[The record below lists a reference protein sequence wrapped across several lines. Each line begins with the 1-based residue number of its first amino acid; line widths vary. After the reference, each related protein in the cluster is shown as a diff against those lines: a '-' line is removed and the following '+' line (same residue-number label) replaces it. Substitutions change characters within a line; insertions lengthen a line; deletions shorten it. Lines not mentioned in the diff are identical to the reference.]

1 MEERAVSPAHEEEVV
16 ELLDIVQSA
25 EAAEGAVDEG
35 GEVVELAP
43 EDIEAFAEGE
53 EEPLMLVD
61 VLSRGDEAEQG
72 EALPLD
78 RLVLPGNAEEPCGTG
93 DAPQAQ
99 EAPAP
104 EEAPSF
110 VEEAAFERFAAELDE
125 RFLAIEERQQAEAQ
139 ASEQALAGLRS
150 VQEGEGRALHE
161 RLSALQQAFSAEMQA
176 LRAEFAPSE
185 EGGAE
190 VQALAQRLDAL
201 GERLGAEMQALQAS
215 LASSLSSMEERLAVL
230 DVENAE
236 LRKALSESPSALLAD
251 SSLHMALE
259 EMVGRMIEARMAAL
273 SDAGVQESAPAEEAA
288 PAASAEALEALAGQM
303 KSVEERVER
312 WEQRCEQEASLAAAR
327 VIREEIAAMRAG
339 AARMAH

>member
-43 EDIEAFAEGE
+43 EDIEAFADGE

-61 VLSRGDEAEQG
+61 VLSGGDEAEQG

-99 EAPAP
+99 EAPSP
-104 EEAPSF
+104 EEVPSF

-161 RLSALQQAFSAEMQA
+161 RLSALQQAFSAEMLA

-201 GERLGAEMQALQAS
+201 GERHGAEMQALQAA
-215 LASSLSSMEERLAVL
+215 LASVEERLAVL

-273 SDAGVQESAPAEEAA
+273 SDVGVQESAPAEEAA

-303 KSVEERVER
+303 KSLEERVER

>member
-25 EAAEGAVDEG
+25 EAAEGSVDEG

-43 EDIEAFAEGE
+43 EDIEAFADGE

-61 VLSRGDEAEQG
+61 VLSRGDGAEQG

-78 RLVLPGNAEEPCGTG
+78 RLVLPGNVEEPCGTG

-104 EEAPSF
+104 EEVPSF

-161 RLSALQQAFSAEMQA
+161 RLSALQQAFSAEMLA

-201 GERLGAEMQALQAS
+201 GERHGAEMQALQAA
-215 LASSLSSMEERLAVL
+215 LASVEERLAVL

-273 SDAGVQESAPAEEAA
+273 SDTGVQDSAPAEEAA

-303 KSVEERVER
+303 KSLEERVER

>member
-43 EDIEAFAEGE
+43 EDIEAFADGE
-53 EEPLMLVD
+53 EEPLMLVE
-61 VLSRGDEAEQG
+61 VLSRGDGAEQG
-72 EALPLD
+72 ESLPLD

-99 EAPAP
+99 EAPSP
-104 EEAPSF
+104 EKAPSF

-161 RLSALQQAFSAEMQA
+161 RLSALQQAFSAEMLA

-201 GERLGAEMQALQAS
+201 GERHGAEMQALQAA
-215 LASSLSSMEERLAVL
+215 LASVEERLAVL

-273 SDAGVQESAPAEEAA
+273 SDVGVQESAPAEEAA
-288 PAASAEALEALAGQM
+288 PAASAEALESLAGQM
-303 KSVEERVER
+303 KSLEERVER

>member
-43 EDIEAFAEGE
+43 EDIEAFADGE
-53 EEPLMLVD
+53 EEPLMLVE
-61 VLSRGDEAEQG
+61 VLSRGDGAEQG
-72 EALPLD
+72 ESLPLD

-99 EAPAP
+99 EAPSP
-104 EEAPSF
+104 EKAPSF

-161 RLSALQQAFSAEMQA
+161 RLSALQQAFSAEMLA

-201 GERLGAEMQALQAS
+201 GERHGAEMQALQAA
-215 LASSLSSMEERLAVL
+215 LASVEERLAVL

-273 SDAGVQESAPAEEAA
+273 SDVGVQESAPAEEAA

-303 KSVEERVER
+303 KSLEERVER

>member
-25 EAAEGAVDEG
+25 EAAEGSVDEG

-43 EDIEAFAEGE
+43 EDIEAFADGE

-61 VLSRGDEAEQG
+61 VLSGGDEAEQG

-78 RLVLPGNAEEPCGTG
+78 RLVLPGNAEEPCGKG

-104 EEAPSF
+104 EDAPSF

-161 RLSALQQAFSAEMQA
+161 RLSALQQAFSAEMLA

-201 GERLGAEMQALQAS
+201 GERHGAEMQALQAA
-215 LASSLSSMEERLAVL
+215 LASVEERLAVL

-273 SDAGVQESAPAEEAA
+273 SDVGVQESAPAEEAA
-288 PAASAEALEALAGQM
+288 PAASAEALESLAGQM
-303 KSVEERVER
+303 KSLEERVER

>member
-25 EAAEGAVDEG
+25 EAAEGSVDEG

-43 EDIEAFAEGE
+43 EDIEAFADGE

-78 RLVLPGNAEEPCGTG
+78 RLVLPGNAEEPCGKG

-104 EEAPSF
+104 EDAPSF

-161 RLSALQQAFSAEMQA
+161 RLSALQQAFSAEMLA

-201 GERLGAEMQALQAS
+201 GERHGAEMQALQAA
-215 LASSLSSMEERLAVL
+215 LASVEERLAVL

-273 SDAGVQESAPAEEAA
+273 SDVGVQESAPAEEAA

-303 KSVEERVER
+303 KSLEERVER

>member
-1 MEERAVSPAHEEEVV
+1 
-16 ELLDIVQSA
+16 
-25 EAAEGAVDEG
+25 
-35 GEVVELAP
+35 
-43 EDIEAFAEGE
+43 
-53 EEPLMLVD
+53 
-61 VLSRGDEAEQG
+61 
-72 EALPLD
+72 
-78 RLVLPGNAEEPCGTG
+78 
-93 DAPQAQ
+93 
-99 EAPAP
+99 
-104 EEAPSF
+104 
-110 VEEAAFERFAAELDE
+110 
-125 RFLAIEERQQAEAQ
+125 
-139 ASEQALAGLRS
+139 
-150 VQEGEGRALHE
+150 RALHE
-161 RLSALQQAFSAEMQA
+161 RLSALQQAFSAEMLA
-176 LRAEFAPSE
+176 LRSEFAPSE

-215 LASSLSSMEERLAVL
+215 LASSLASVEERLAVL

-288 PAASAEALEALAGQM
+288 PAASAEALESLAGQM
-303 KSVEERVER
+303 KSLEERVER

>member
-78 RLVLPGNAEEPCGTG
+78 RLVLPGNAEETCGTG
-93 DAPQAQ
+93 EAPQTQ

-104 EEAPSF
+104 EDAPSF

-139 ASEQALAGLRS
+139 ASEQALDGLRS

-161 RLSALQQAFSAEMQA
+161 RLSALQQAFSAEMLA

-201 GERLGAEMQALQAS
+201 GERHGAEMQALQAA
-215 LASSLSSMEERLAVL
+215 LASVEERLAVL

-273 SDAGVQESAPAEEAA
+273 SDADGQESAPAEEAA

-303 KSVEERVER
+303 KSLEERVER

>member
-93 DAPQAQ
+93 EAPQAQ

-104 EEAPSF
+104 EEVPSF

-139 ASEQALAGLRS
+139 ASVS
-150 VQEGEGRALHE
+150 
-161 RLSALQQAFSAEMQA
+161 RLMT
-176 LRAEFAPSE
+176 
-185 EGGAE
+185 
-190 VQALAQRLDAL
+190 
-201 GERLGAEMQALQAS
+201 
-215 LASSLSSMEERLAVL
+215 
-230 DVENAE
+230 
-236 LRKALSESPSALLAD
+236 
-251 SSLHMALE
+251 
-259 EMVGRMIEARMAAL
+259 
-273 SDAGVQESAPAEEAA
+273 
-288 PAASAEALEALAGQM
+288 
-303 KSVEERVER
+303 
-312 WEQRCEQEASLAAAR
+312 
-327 VIREEIAAMRAG
+327 
-339 AARMAH
+339 

>member
-161 RLSALQQAFSAEMQA
+161 RLSALQQAFSAEMLA

-215 LASSLSSMEERLAVL
+215 LVSIEERLAVL

>member
-43 EDIEAFAEGE
+43 EDIEAFADGE

-161 RLSALQQAFSAEMQA
+161 RLSALQQSFSSEMLA

-215 LASSLSSMEERLAVL
+215 LASVEERLAVL

-303 KSVEERVER
+303 KSLEERVER

>member
-25 EAAEGAVDEG
+25 EAAEGSVDEG

-43 EDIEAFAEGE
+43 EDIEAFADGE

-61 VLSRGDEAEQG
+61 VLSRGDGAEQG

-104 EEAPSF
+104 EDAPSF

-161 RLSALQQAFSAEMQA
+161 RLSALQQAFSAEMLA

-215 LASSLSSMEERLAVL
+215 LASIEERLAVL

-236 LRKALSESPSALLAD
+236 LRKALSESTSALLAD

-303 KSVEERVER
+303 KSLEERVER

>member
-43 EDIEAFAEGE
+43 EDIEAFADGE

-61 VLSRGDEAEQG
+61 VLSRGDGAEQG

-78 RLVLPGNAEEPCGTG
+78 RLVLPGNVEEPCGTG

-104 EEAPSF
+104 EEVPSF

-139 ASEQALAGLRS
+139 ALEQALDGLRS

-161 RLSALQQAFSAEMQA
+161 RLSALQQAFSAEMLA
-176 LRAEFAPSE
+176 LCAEFAPSE

-201 GERLGAEMQALQAS
+201 GERHGAEMQALQAA
-215 LASSLSSMEERLAVL
+215 LASVEERLAVL

-273 SDAGVQESAPAEEAA
+273 SDTGVQESAPAEEAA

-303 KSVEERVER
+303 KSLEERVER

>member
-25 EAAEGAVDEG
+25 EAAEGSVDEG

-43 EDIEAFAEGE
+43 EDIEAFADGE

-61 VLSRGDEAEQG
+61 VLSGGDEAEQG

-78 RLVLPGNAEEPCGTG
+78 RLVLPGNAEEPCGKG

-104 EEAPSF
+104 EDAPSF

-161 RLSALQQAFSAEMQA
+161 RLSALQQAFSAEMLA

-201 GERLGAEMQALQAS
+201 GERHGAEMQALQAA
-215 LASSLSSMEERLAVL
+215 LASVEERLAVL

-273 SDAGVQESAPAEEAA
+273 SDVGVQESAPAEEAA

-303 KSVEERVER
+303 KSLEERVER

>member
-43 EDIEAFAEGE
+43 EDIEAFADGE

-61 VLSRGDEAEQG
+61 VLSRGDGAEQG

-78 RLVLPGNAEEPCGTG
+78 RLVLPGNVEEPCGTG

-104 EEAPSF
+104 EEVPSF

-139 ASEQALAGLRS
+139 ALEQALDGLRS

-161 RLSALQQAFSAEMQA
+161 RLSALQQAFSAEMLA
-176 LRAEFAPSE
+176 LRAEFAWLFFFKF
-185 EGGAE
+185 G
-190 VQALAQRLDAL
+190 LA
-201 GERLGAEMQALQAS
+201 
-215 LASSLSSMEERLAVL
+215 
-230 DVENAE
+230 
-236 LRKALSESPSALLAD
+236 
-251 SSLHMALE
+251 
-259 EMVGRMIEARMAAL
+259 
-273 SDAGVQESAPAEEAA
+273 
-288 PAASAEALEALAGQM
+288 
-303 KSVEERVER
+303 
-312 WEQRCEQEASLAAAR
+312 
-327 VIREEIAAMRAG
+327 
-339 AARMAH
+339 